1 MKANR
6 VHEFGGIDAIIFEE
20 IPQPAPGPGE
30 VLVRVRAAG
39 VGPWDALVRTGDS
52 GLPQPLPLTLGSD
65 LSGVVV
71 STGPEV
77 ADFAPGDEVFGLT
90 NERFTGAYA
99 EYALATARMIAP
111 KPRQLTHVEAASV
124 PVVAVTAWR
133 MVFDHARVAPGQTVL
148 VHGGAGA
155 VGAYA
160 VQLAHRAQAR
170 VIATAAA
177 DDLSYVRALGADQ
190 VIDFNA
196 GRFEEATGGPVDAV
210 IDTVG
215 GETQRRSLAIVSPG
229 GIVVSSVSLPDAAEA
244 TRHQIRT
251 AFFIIEVTTP
261 DLARLTAMLD
271 AGDLSTSIGTIL
283 ALPEARLAHE
293 LLDNRWPRPRGKIVL
308 RVDQ

>member
-6 VHEFGGIDAIIFEE
+6 VHQFGGIDAIVFEE
-20 IPQPAPGPGE
+20 IPQPVPGPGE
-30 VLVRVRAAG
+30 VLVRVHAAG
-39 VGPWDALVRTGDS
+39 VGPWDELIRTGTS

-71 STGPEV
+71 ATGPEV
-77 ADFAPGDEVFGLT
+77 ADVAPGDEVFGLT
-90 NERFTGAYA
+90 NERFIGAYA
-99 EYALATARMIAP
+99 EYAVAAAGMIAP

-133 MVFDHARVAPGQTVL
+133 MVFDHARVSPGQTVL
-148 VHGGAGA
+148 VQGAAGA

-177 DDLSYVRALGADQ
+177 DDLSYVRELGADQ

-196 GRFEEATGGPVDAV
+196 GPFEKATGRVDAV

-215 GETQRRSLAIVSPG
+215 GEIQRRSLAVISPG
-229 GIVVSSVSLPDAAEA
+229 GILVSSVSSPDAAEA
-244 TRHQIRT
+244 ARHQVRA
-251 AFFIIEVTTP
+251 AFFIIDVTTV
-261 DLARLTAMLD
+261 DLARLAAMLD
-271 AGDLSTSIGTIL
+271 AADLIPSVGTIL
-283 ALPEARLAHE
+283 GLDEARLAHE
-293 LLDNRWPRPRGKIVL
+293 FLAKRWPRGRGKIVL

>member
-6 VHEFGGIDAIIFEE
+6 VHQFGGIDAIIFEE

-30 VLVRVRAAG
+30 VLVRVHAAG
-39 VGPWDALVRTGDS
+39 VGPWDALVRSGHS

-71 STGPEV
+71 ATGPEV
-77 ADFAPGDEVFGLT
+77 TDVAPGDEVFGVT
-90 NERFTGAYA
+90 NPRFIGAYA
-99 EYALATARMIAP
+99 EYAVAAAGMIAP

-160 VQLAHRAQAR
+160 VQLAHRARAR

-177 DDLSYVRALGADQ
+177 ADLSYVRALGADQ

-196 GRFEEATGGPVDAV
+196 MPFEAATGPVDTV

-215 GETQRRSLAIVSPG
+215 GETQRRSLAIISPG
-229 GIVVSSVSLPDAAEA
+229 GILVSSVSPPDPTEAAH
-244 TRHQIRT
+244 HQIRT

-261 DLARLTAMLD
+261 DLARLAAMLD
-271 AGDLSTSIGTIL
+271 AADLTPSVGTIL
-283 ALPEARLAHE
+283 TLNEARLAHE
-293 LLDNRWPRPRGKIVL
+293 LLANRWPRPRGKIVL
-308 RVDQ
+308 RVD